1 MMATPHPDSLVQNLS
16 LWPTGEEYVRASN
29 DVSVAAM
36 PIKTPATPSP
46 DCAWPVGT
54 LTEVRATAQGDCDL
68 GLVLPAL
75 AHLARQQRWL
85 AWVAPPYLPSTTTLV
100 SLGIDVSR
108 ILLIHPKA
116 VADGLWAVE
125 QALRS
130 GTCGAVLAWLSHSD
144 AEVQARLQRAAEVGR
159 SWGILFRAL

>member
-1 MMATPHPDSLVQNLS
+1 MMATSPPNPLMHNLS
-16 LWPTGEEYVRASN
+16 LWPAGEEYVRASN
-29 DVSVAAM
+29 DTPVATL
-36 PIKTPATPSP
+36 PTQTPAHCT
-46 DCAWPVGT
+46 WPVGT
-54 LTEVRATAQGDCDL
+54 LTEVRATAQGSSDL

-85 AWVAPPYLPSTTTLV
+85 AWVAPPYLPSAATLA

-116 VADGLWAVE
+116 AADGLWAVE

-144 AEVQARLQRAAEVGR
+144 AEVQARLQRAAEAGR
-159 SWGILFRAL
+159 SWGILFRSF